1 MFSFDFRGKNSFL
14 DYGIYISKRPSIP
27 SPKRRITNVVIP
39 GKNSSL
45 RFDENTYEDI
55 TITVECSIKDEIL
68 PDKID
73 EIKEWLLS
81 YGESDLVF
89 SNQNNKKY
97 IAQVVNTI
105 DFTQV
110 LKYISKFIIVF
121 NCRPFKYQ
129 VANNTITMIVQ
140 GSITNPGSIYSE
152 PIIKIFGSGDI
163 ILTINSNVI
172 KLKEISDHITLD
184 TVQQNCYNEAIDNLN
199 SKMTG
204 EFPEFEIG
212 ENNVSWTGAISKMEV
227 IPNWRWL

>member
-89 SNQNNKKY
+89 SNQNSKKY

-129 VANNTITMIVQ
+129 VTNNTITMIAQ
-140 GSITNPGSIYSE
+140 GSIRNPGSIYSE

-172 KLKEISDHITLD
+172 KLKEISDHIILD

-212 ENNVSWTGAISKMEV
+212 ENNISWIGAISKMEV

>member
-1 MFSFDFRGKNSFL
+1 MFSFDFRGKNSFS
-14 DYGIYISKRPSIP
+14 DYGVYVSKRPSIP

-39 GKNSSL
+39 GKSSSL

-55 TITVECSIKDEIL
+55 SIAVECSIKDEVL

-73 EIKEWLLS
+73 EIKEWLLA
-81 YGESDLVF
+81 YGESDLIF

-97 IAQVVNTI
+97 IAQVVNAI

-110 LKYISKFIIVF
+110 LKYISKFVIVF
-121 NCRPFKYQ
+121 NCRPFKYESEST
-129 VANNTITMIVQ
+129 TIEMIAE

-163 ILTINSNVI
+163 NVTINSEII
-172 KLKEISDHITLD
+172 KLKEVTDHIILD
-184 TVQQNCYNEAIDNLN
+184 TVQQNCYNETIDNLN
-199 SKMTG
+199 NKMNG
-204 EFPEFEIG
+204 EFPKFEVG
-212 ENNVSWTGAISKMEV
+212 ENNISWTGAVSKVEV

>member
-27 SPKRRITNVVIP
+27 SPKRRVTNVVIP

-68 PDKID
+68 PDKVD

-81 YGESDLVF
+81 YGESDLIF

-129 VANNTITMIVQ
+129 VANNTITMIAQ

-152 PIIKIFGSGDI
+152 PVIKIVGSGDI
-163 ILTINSNVI
+163 KLTINSNVI
-172 KLKEISDHITLD
+172 KLKEISDHIILD
-184 TVQQNCYNEAIDNLN
+184 TVQQNCYNETIDNLN

-212 ENNVSWTGAISKMEV
+212 ENNISWIGAISKMEV

>member
-1 MFSFDFRGKNSFL
+1 MFSFDFRGKNSFS
-14 DYGIYISKRPSIP
+14 DYGVYISKRPSIP

-39 GKNSSL
+39 GKSSSL

-55 TITVECSIKDEIL
+55 SIAVECSIKDEVL

-73 EIKEWLLS
+73 EIKEWLLA
-81 YGESDLVF
+81 YGESDLIF

-97 IAQVVNTI
+97 IAQVVNAI

-110 LKYISKFIIVF
+110 LKYISKFVIVF
-121 NCRPFKYQ
+121 NCRPFKYESEST
-129 VANNTITMIVQ
+129 TIEMIAE

-163 ILTINSNVI
+163 NVTINSEII
-172 KLKEISDHITLD
+172 KLKEVTDHIILD
-184 TVQQNCYNEAIDNLN
+184 TVQQNCYNETIDNLN
-199 SKMTG
+199 NKMNG
-204 EFPEFEIG
+204 EFPKFEVG
-212 ENNVSWTGAISKMEV
+212 ENNISWTGAVSKVEV